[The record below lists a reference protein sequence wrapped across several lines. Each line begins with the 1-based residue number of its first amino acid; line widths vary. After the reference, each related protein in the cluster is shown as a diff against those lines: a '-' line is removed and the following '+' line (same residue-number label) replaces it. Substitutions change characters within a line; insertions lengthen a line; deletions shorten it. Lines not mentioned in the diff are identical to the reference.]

1 MRGKFAQRLAGMK
14 SVRSILEEPAD
25 LSEFRE
31 RPTPRLIAGLFL
43 MGFSYVLGWPAVAAF
58 GMLAVYRQEPLI
70 AIIGGPTTYG
80 LSCVVFLVGAWLS
93 RAPHYLDILSRYALG
108 KLFRKLLGRS
118 APLPPDAISRKG
130 QP

>member
-1 MRGKFAQRLAGMK
+1 MMGKIAERLAGK
-14 SVRSILEEPAD
+14 ESVRSLLEQPVD

-43 MGFSYVLGWPAVAAF
+43 MGFSYLLGWPAVAAF
-58 GMLAVYRQEPLI
+58 GMLAVHRQEPLI
-70 AIIGGPTTYG
+70 AVIGGPAIYG

-93 RAPHYLDILSRYALG
+93 RAPHYLNVLSRYALG
-108 KLFRKLLGRS
+108 KLFRRLLGRS
-118 APLPPDAISRKG
+118 APLPRTDVSRKV

>member
-1 MRGKFAQRLAGMK
+1 MRRKFAQRLAETK
-14 SVRSILEEPAD
+14 SVRTLLEQPAD

-43 MGFSYVLGWPAVAAF
+43 MGFSYLLGWPAVAAF

-70 AIIGGPTTYG
+70 AVIGGPATYG

-93 RAPHYLDILSRYALG
+93 RAPHYLNVLSRYALG
-108 KLFRKLLGRS
+108 KLFGRLLGRS
-118 APLPPDAISRKG
+118 APLPQKAVSRKI